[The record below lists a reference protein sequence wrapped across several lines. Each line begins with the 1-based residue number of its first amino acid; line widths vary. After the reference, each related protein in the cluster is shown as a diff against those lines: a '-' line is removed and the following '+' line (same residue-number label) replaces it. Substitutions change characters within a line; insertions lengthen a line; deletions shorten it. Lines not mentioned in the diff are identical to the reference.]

1 MIKHFYYFTLLLL
14 LISCSTGPKPAPDWV
29 DIQPVSADRWYGIGI
44 SPITKKSDY
53 REIARNKATEEI
65 GAQITTHLESSFEL
79 VQTEINLNYEEY
91 SKSVIN
97 FRVDISLPEVKIVD
111 TYTDGN
117 RYYVM
122 AQLIKEDYNRI
133 IRLKKQKAV
142 ETALD
147 YMTSAEENLSTESF
161 NYLNKA
167 LQEITPFID
176 FPLKA
181 EYPINSGKQVNL
193 YSTIYILTQKLNNR
207 FELTSDK
214 TELFT
219 TIGIRKEHI
228 FTVSCT
234 DKLTGSSLSGIPLK
248 AAMPGNQIT
257 ENMVTDKN
265 GHAIFHVFKIMNKTP
280 VQYIDIRLDIS
291 ENGGNYK
298 VSPTSIQVK
307 VNAEAPSL
315 FVDITEKNLNKR
327 TLNPFITPALKE
339 FFVSTYGAEFVEN
352 KHQSDYH
359 ISAKINTLSKGK
371 TIIGDTDLFSTY
383 ADGTISIFDTKTEK
397 ELYQKSI
404 NNVRGVS
411 FTSFEDAG
419 RDALKKM
426 VKKLDENIFQEIILG
441 LDSN

>member
-1 MIKHFYYFTLLLL
+1 MTKHFYITILLLL
-14 LISCSTGPKPAPDWV
+14 VSCSTGPKPAPNWV
-29 DIQPVSADRWYGIGI
+29 DIQPVSTDRWYGIGI
-44 SPITKKSDY
+44 SLITNKSDY
-53 REIARNKATEEI
+53 REVARNKATEEI
-65 GAQITTHLESSFEL
+65 GAQITIHLESSFEL
-79 VQTEINLNYEEY
+79 VQKEINLNYEEY

-97 FRVDISLPEVKIVD
+97 TRVDISMPEVKIVD
-111 TYTDGN
+111 TYTDGI
-117 RYYVM
+117 RYYIM
-122 AQLIKEDYNRI
+122 AQLIKDDYNRI

-147 YMTSAEENLSTESF
+147 YMTSAEQNLSIESF

-167 LQEITPFID
+167 LKEITPFID

-181 EYPINSGKQVNL
+181 EYPKDSRKQVSL
-193 YSTIYILTQKLNNR
+193 YSTIHILKQNLNNR
-207 FELTSDK
+207 FVLISNKDV
-214 TELFT
+214 LFT
-219 TIGIRKEHI
+219 TIGIRKEHV

-234 DKLTGSSLSGIPLK
+234 DKLTGSYLSGIPLK
-248 AAMPGNQIT
+248 ASMPGNQIT

-265 GHAIFHVFKIMNKTP
+265 GKTGFHLFKVMNKTP
-280 VQYIDIRLDIS
+280 VQYIDIGLDIAGS
-291 ENGGNYK
+291 SNGNQ
-298 VSPTSIQVK
+298 VSSTSIQVK
-307 VNAEAPSL
+307 VNAESPSL
-315 FVDITEKNLNKR
+315 FVDIREKNLNKR
-327 TLNPFITPALKE
+327 TQNPFITPALKE
-339 FFVSTYGAEFVEN
+339 FFVSTYGAEFVES
-352 KHQSDYH
+352 KHQSDYR
-359 ISAKINTLSKGK
+359 ISANINTLSKGK
-371 TIIGDTDLFSTY
+371 TIIGDIDLFTTY